1 MLHKF
6 SGEHG
11 VNIVSH
17 YRYLFSFIA
26 RITKYR
32 PIYSDS
38 IIEMLITIYV
48 FVNTL
53 GSGWYA

>member
-53 GSGWYA
+53 GSG